1 MTQMLVLVGL
11 TVVQLACGT
20 VAPVAAAIT
29 TTPAISCNTPLCM
42 GLVGAGVGAAGL
54 AAIGGIAAA
63 AAHKKK
69 AAPTAPPV
77 TAAPFVVTAAPV
89 MLNRNAETTTTAAP
103 SSSGGWLLPLLV
115 GLLLL
120 CCLLG
125 LIGYLCMKPKQK
137 RDTKVKKTTKVK
149 KAVAPI
155 ENKAEEAAPLLGTG
169 HWEQPKQ
176 FVPVTTAQT
185 SMVPQVTTAQVAV
198 AAAPTYAMQAPAYT
212 EAVVPSY
219 AMMPTQAVAPTAAM
233 LQAYAAPTA
242 VVGTGGFSAG
252 GYGVPTAGYGMN
264 TGMLPSGAIY

>member
-69 AAPTAPPV
+69 AP
-77 TAAPFVVTAAPV
+77 AAAAPV
-89 MLNRNAETTTTAAP
+89 TPAPVVTPAPTLAPMIFNRNAETTTAAP
-103 SSSGGWLLPLLV
+103 SSSGGWLLPLLS

-137 RDTKVKKTTKVK
+137 RATKVKKT
-149 KAVAPI
+149 VAPV
-155 ENKAEEAAPLLGTG
+155 ENRELAAAEAAPLLATG

-176 FVPVTTAQT
+176 IVPVTTAQT
-185 SMVPQVTTAQVAV
+185 SMVPQVTTAQVAM
-198 AAAPTYAMQAPAYT
+198 AAAPTYAMPAPAYT

-219 AMMPTQAVAPTAAM
+219 AMVPTPTYAQTVAPAAAYAM
-233 LQAYAAPTA
+233 PQAY
-242 VVGTGGFSAG
+242 AG
-252 GYGVPTAGYGMN
+252 GYGVPTAGYGV
-264 TGMLPSGAIY
+264 PSGAIY

>member
-1 MTQMLVLVGL
+1 MARMFVVVGL
-11 TVVQLACGT
+11 TALQLA
-20 VAPVAAAIT
+20 AALAPDPVAAGIT

-103 SSSGGWLLPLLV
+103 SSSGGWLLPLLS

-125 LIGYLCMKPKQK
+125 LIGYLCMKPKPKPK
-137 RDTKVKKTTKVK
+137 RATNVK

-185 SMVPQVTTAQVAV
+185 SMVPQVTTAQVAM

-252 GYGVPTAGYGMN
+252 GYGVPTAGYGMT
-264 TGMLPSGAIY
+264 TGMLPSGSIY

>member
-1 MTQMLVLVGL
+1 MARMFVVVGL
-11 TVVQLACGT
+11 TALQLTAALAP
-20 VAPVAAAIT
+20 VPVAAGIT

-89 MLNRNAETTTTAAP
+89 MLNRMATTTTAAP
-103 SSSGGWLLPLLV
+103 SNSGGWLLPLLV
-115 GLLLL
+115 GLLLS

-125 LIGYLCMKPKQK
+125 LIGYLCMKPKPKPK
-137 RDTKVKKTTKVK
+137 RATNVK

-185 SMVPQVTTAQVAV
+185 SMVPQVTTAQVAM

-252 GYGVPTAGYGMN
+252 GYGVPTAGYGMT
-264 TGMLPSGAIY
+264 TGMLPSGSIY